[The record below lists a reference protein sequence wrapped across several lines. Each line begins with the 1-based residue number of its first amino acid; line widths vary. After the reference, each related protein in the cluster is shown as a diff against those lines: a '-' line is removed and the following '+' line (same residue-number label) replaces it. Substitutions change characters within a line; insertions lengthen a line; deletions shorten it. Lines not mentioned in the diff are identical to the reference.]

1 MSEYAARLKNNIV
14 EDVIVANYQWA
25 IENIGGEWV
34 DCTTDDKPCAG
45 LDFTYDPETQTF
57 TFPVAEITNDN
68 QTRLCMGCHCI

>member
-34 DCTTDDKPCAG
+34 DCTSGDKPCAG
-45 LDFTYDPETQTF
+45 LDFTYDPVTKTF
-57 TFPVAEITNDN
+57 TGLVSEVTNDN
-68 QTRLCMGCHCI
+68 